1 MIMLVSKEHFT
12 DEPATLAKFGFNPKE
27 KVPPLNVFSQ
37 QMESYALHIIED
49 RPISNLYSYF
59 VDNGQIYIDKSKETK
74 LFVDPQE
81 RNGLAYSGVQEAVKK
96 ALADQGKIVFLYSPP
111 GPVALESG
119 TRYDQVKPY
128 RDGQLYVLVGK
139 EKDQQVDSIAI
150 GVSKDQEQKTLP
162 VFLGDKYIRPGFDD
176 EIGKIKY
183 YLTHPIPTNWN
194 IDDLIG
200 HLDKFSHIENF
211 SVYKNVH
218 DQEFFL
224 SDVISDLRQG
234 WLGGIKPKLKMEYEN
249 LYRIAQKTGDTKNA
263 FVTQL
268 QNYFPIY
275 SKDGKM
281 RLGGGCGGDGVS
293 KDELDPLAGIRVNPL
308 STNYRLTTPSI
319 QEIMKGKDKDS
330 DEYGSLK
337 FHCPACNGEHMR
349 PRHEL
354 LKACPINGKEIAK
367 C

>member
-1 MIMLVSKEHFT
+1 MLFSKERFT
-12 DEPATLAKFGFNPKE
+12 NESATLAKFGFNPKE
-27 KVPPLNVFSQ
+27 KVPSLNVFSQ
-37 QMESYALHIIED
+37 QMESYTLHIIED

-74 LFVDPQE
+74 LYVDPQE

-96 ALADQGKIVFLYSPP
+96 ALAFPGKIVFLYSPP

-119 TRYDQVKPY
+119 TRYDQIKPY
-128 RDGQLYVLVGK
+128 RDGQLYLLIGR
-139 EKDQQVDSIAI
+139 EKDQVDSIAI
-150 GVSKDQEQKTLP
+150 GVSKDQEQKTLS
-162 VFLGDKYIRPGFDD
+162 VFLGDNYNRPGFDD

-183 YLTHPIPTNWN
+183 YLTHPVLTNWN
-194 IDDLIG
+194 IDNLLT
-200 HLDKFSHIENF
+200 HLEEVSYLENF
-211 SVYKNVH
+211 SVYQNVH

-234 WLGGIKPKLKMEYEN
+234 WLGEIKPKIKMDYQHLFN
-249 LYRIAQKTGDTKNA
+249 ITQRTGQTKDA
-263 FVTQL
+263 FINQL
-268 QNYFPIY
+268 QKYFPIY
-275 SKDGKM
+275 SKNGKM

-293 KDELDPLAGIRVNPL
+293 KDEFDPLADIRIDPL
-308 STNYRLTTPSI
+308 SSHYRLSTPSI
-319 QEIMKGKDKDS
+319 EEIMKGKDGKDS

-337 FHCPACNGEHMR
+337 FHCPVCSGEHTR

-354 LKACPINGKEIAK
+354 LKICPIKREAISK

>member
-1 MIMLVSKEHFT
+1 MLFSKEHHSG
-12 DEPATLAKFGFNPKE
+12 EAATLAKFGFNPEE
-27 KVPPLNVFSQ
+27 KVPSLNIFSK

-59 VDNGQIYIDKSKETK
+59 VDKDQIYIDKNKETK
-74 LFVDPQE
+74 LFIDPQE
-81 RNGLAYSGVQEAVKK
+81 RNGLAYSGVQKAVKK
-96 ALADQGKIVFLYSPP
+96 ALAFPGKIVFLYSPP

-128 RDGQLYVLVGK
+128 RDGQLYVLVGQ
-139 EKDQQVDSIAI
+139 EKDRVDSIAI

-162 VFLGDKYIRPGFDD
+162 VFLGDQYIRPGFDD
-176 EIGKIKY
+176 EFGKIKY

-194 IDDLIG
+194 IDDLVT
-200 HLDKFSHIENF
+200 HLDEVSRFENF

-224 SDVISDLRQG
+224 SDIISDLRQG
-234 WLGGIKPKLKMEYEN
+234 WLGKIKPKLKMDYQN
-249 LYRIAQKTGDTKNA
+249 LFAVAQKTGDTKNA

-293 KDELDPLAGIRVNPL
+293 KDELDPLAGIRTNPL
-308 STNYRLTTPSI
+308 STNYRLSTPSI
-319 QEIMKGKDKDS
+319 EEIMKGKDKDS

-337 FHCPACNGEHMR
+337 FQCPVCSGEHIR
-349 PRHEL
+349 SRHQL
-354 LKACPINGKEIAK
+354 LEMCPVKRKEIPK